1 MMIGFL
7 FLVGCDLANTP
18 TAQVEE
24 YLSKYQRLDKEISLD
39 ESFLIEEKDLDV
51 SLKTKY
57 QELLKKQYRN
67 LSYAIKDEEIN
78 GEKAT
83 VVVEITV
90 LDYGK
95 EIRKLEEE
103 KDLDYMKKL
112 LERLKKVK
120 KKVNY
125 TIKFK
130 VEQDENGKW
139 KVKSLDRESQEK
151 LAGIYS

>member
-18 TAQVEE
+18 TSQVEE
-24 YLSKYQRLDKEISLD
+24 YLSSYQRLDKKISLD
-39 ESFLIEEKDLDV
+39 ESILIQEKDLDEE
-51 SLKTKY
+51 LKKEY
-57 QELLKKQYRN
+57 QKLLKKQYRN

-83 VVVEITV
+83 VVAEVTV
-90 LDYGK
+90 LDYGR
-95 EIRKLEEE
+95 EMRKLEEE
-103 KDLDYMKKL
+103 KDLDYTKKL
-112 LERLKKVK
+112 LESLKKVK
-120 KKVNY
+120 KKVTY

-151 LAGIYS
+151 LVGISS